1 MTWRGSVAT
10 KWRLKTNN
18 KDTNNMEF
26 RGRIYKVL
34 PEQSGTNREGKEWR
48 RLDFIFE
55 YFERADDRYSDK
67 VVLSVM
73 NDRIDQYRIQEGDE
87 VLIGFGHNVRMYQD
101 KWYNELKVYK
111 LEHVV
116 AAEQT
121 EQPAAEQ
128 SDLPFI

>member
-1 MTWRGSVAT
+1 
-10 KWRLKTNN
+10 
-18 KDTNNMEF
+18 MEF
-26 RGRIYKVL
+26 KGRIYKVL
-34 PEQSGTNREGKEWR
+34 PEQSGTNKEGKEWR

-87 VLIGFGHNVRMYQD
+87 VLIGFGHNVREYQGR
-101 KWYNELKVYK
+101 WFNELRVYK

-116 AAEQT
+116 ATEQT
-121 EQPAAEQ
+121 EQSEAEQ
-128 SDLPFI
+128 KNLPFM

>member
-10 KWRLKTNN
+10 KWKLKTNN

>member
-1 MTWRGSVAT
+1 M
-10 KWRLKTNN
+10 KWKLKTNN

-101 KWYNELKVYK
+101 KWYNELRVYK

-116 AAEQT
+116 ATEQT

>member
-1 MTWRGSVAT
+1 M
-10 KWRLKTNN
+10 RLKTNN

-26 RGRIYKVL
+26 KGRIYKVL

-87 VLIGFGHNVRMYQD
+87 VLIGFGHNVREYQGR
-101 KWYNELKVYK
+101 WFNELRVYK

>member
-1 MTWRGSVAT
+1 M
-10 KWRLKTNN
+10 
-18 KDTNNMEF
+18 
-26 RGRIYKVL
+26 L
-34 PEQSGTNREGKEWR
+34 PEQSGTNKEGKEWR

-73 NDRIDQYRIQEGDE
+73 NDRIDQYRVQEGDE
-87 VLIGFGHNVRMYQD
+87 VLIGFGHNVREYQAR
-101 KWYNELKVYK
+101 WFNELRVCK

-116 AAEQT
+116 TAEPT

>member
-1 MTWRGSVAT
+1 M
-10 KWRLKTNN
+10 RLKTNN

-101 KWYNELKVYK
+101 KWYNELRVYK

-116 AAEQT
+116 ATEQT

>member
-101 KWYNELKVYK
+101 KWYNELRVYK

-116 AAEQT
+116 ATEQT

>member
-1 MTWRGSVAT
+1 
-10 KWRLKTNN
+10 
-18 KDTNNMEF
+18 MEF
-26 RGRIYKVL
+26 KGRIYKVL

-73 NDRIDQYRIQEGDE
+73 NDRIEQYRIQEGDE

-101 KWYNELKVYK
+101 KWYNELRVYK

-128 SDLPFI
+128 KNLPFI

>member
-26 RGRIYKVL
+26 KGRIYKVL

-73 NDRIDQYRIQEGDE
+73 NDRIDQYLIQEGDE

-101 KWYNELKVYK
+101 KWYNELRVYK

-116 AAEQT
+116 ATEQT

-128 SDLPFI
+128 SDLPFV